1 MVLES
6 SFDRITWLPQSKPFL
21 SPVNLSSL
29 PTYSTLS
36 LQQHCLFT
44 QFQSFNRYQKSLKT
58 THQRSRATISA
69 TFAQENS
76 PLQDEDDDDDNESKT
91 TKRFTFN
98 YLNPETQAEVEAELE
113 AARQE
118 TIQEYEQL
126 KATLLKRTWRFGTLF
141 SGYLLFQV
149 SGEAAFAA
157 LVGAAASYAY
167 VTLLFKDIDAYNDD
181 TAVPSVEAD
190 TLPAGFPRNVAKVA
204 AAYKQALF
212 SSPRLLIPVALIA
225 SMAAI
230 NAISNSNSIG
240 GGGTIDGIL
249 SARPALD
256 LVVQACGVGGFIL
269 SFKTALVQQVYD
281 ELKPKPLTAEELMK
295 AARPAMPDLPDV
307 KADIYGRNTEKELL

>member
-1 MVLES
+1 MPS
-6 SFDRITWLPQSKPFL
+6 STQTNPLTRHL
-21 SPVNLSSL
+21 SAL

-44 QFQSFNRYQKSLKT
+44 QFQSFNRYRNPLKT

-76 PLQDEDDDDDNESKT
+76 PLQDEGNDDDNESKT

-98 YLNPETQAEVEAELE
+98 YLNPETQAAVEAELE

-118 TIQEYEQL
+118 TVQEYEQL

-141 SGYLLFQV
+141 SAYLLFQV

-167 VTLLFKDIDAYNDD
+167 VTLLFKEIDAYNEDSV
-181 TAVPSVEAD
+181 VPSVEAD

-230 NAISNSNSIG
+230 NAISSSSSNIIG
-240 GGGTIDGIL
+240 GGGTIDNIVG
-249 SARPALD
+249 AQPALD

-269 SFKTALVQQVYD
+269 SFKIALIQQVYD
-281 ELKPKPLTAEELMK
+281 ELKPKPLSAEELMK